1 MSISPEFALLGF
13 LSLQSAHGYELHQRL
28 ATDLGQVWHIS
39 QSQTYNILA
48 RLETQDLIV
57 GTLQE
62 QEKLPARRL
71 FSLTGAGRQRFAAW
85 LEAPSGC
92 SVRAI
97 RVEFITRLYFAQA
110 IDPKISQRLIQSQ
123 AVQVQ
128 AGLGELRTALR
139 QEAPG
144 QVFNRLG
151 IELRIRQL
159 SSILEWLAECE
170 QTLRPPLDR
179 AP

>member
-13 LSLQSAHGYELHQRL
+13 LSQQPAHGYELHQRL
-28 ATDLGQVWHIS
+28 VTDLSQVWHIS
-39 QSQTYNILA
+39 LSQTYNILT
-48 RLETQDLIV
+48 RLETQGLIV

-71 FSLTGAGRQRFAAW
+71 FSLTEAGRQRFEAW
-85 LEAPSGC
+85 LEMPSGC

-110 IDPKISQRLIQSQ
+110 ISPEFSQLLIDSQ
-123 AVQVQ
+123 AAQIQ
-128 AGLGELRTALR
+128 AGIIQLHTTLGQIPPA
-139 QEAPG
+139 

-159 SSILEWLAECE
+159 SSILDWMVECK
-170 QTLRPPLDR
+170 R
-179 AP
+179 ALQNKP

>member
-13 LSLQSAHGYELHQRL
+13 LSQQPAHGYELHQRL
-28 ATDLGQVWHIS
+28 VTDLSQVWHIS
-39 QSQTYNILA
+39 LSQTYNILT
-48 RLETQDLIV
+48 RLETQGLIV

-71 FSLTGAGRQRFAAW
+71 FSLTEAGRQRFEAW
-85 LEAPSGC
+85 LEMPSGC

-97 RVEFITRLYFAQA
+97 RVEFITRLYFAQT
-110 IDPKISQRLIQSQ
+110 ISPEFSQRLIESQ
-123 AVQVQ
+123 ASQIQ
-128 AGLGELRTALR
+128 DGIIQLQTTLGQTPLT
-139 QEAPG
+139 

-159 SSILEWLAECE
+159 NSILEWMAECKRVL
-170 QTLRPPLDR
+170 QNKP
-179 AP
+179 